1 MGAIDGAMVGQI
13 VGGQIG
19 GRSIA
24 FWQSGSICPS
34 MHWQTHS
41 ASALQIPS
49 SRNATAASCTRM
61 FESLPPR
68 LRDRLAFLR
77 RNLQSSWRTTSPRRP
92 AST

>member
-1 MGAIDGAMVGQI
+1 MGAIDGAMLGQI

-19 GRSIA
+19 CRSIA

-49 SRNATAASCTRM
+49 NRNAAAASCTRM
-61 FESLPPR
+61 FASLPP
-68 LRDRLAFLR
+68 
-77 RNLQSSWRTTSPRRP
+77 N
-92 AST
+92 

>member
-34 MHWQTHS
+34 
-41 ASALQIPS
+41 SALADTLSI
-49 SRNATAASCTRM
+49 
-61 FESLPPR
+61 
-68 LRDRLAFLR
+68 
-77 RNLQSSWRTTSPRRP
+77 SP
-92 AST
+92 ANTK

>member
-34 MHWQTHS
+34 MHWQAHS

-61 FESLPPR
+61 FESLP
-68 LRDRLAFLR
+68 LKGCGIV
-77 RNLQSSWRTTSPRRP
+77 
-92 AST
+92 